1 MHNILND
8 TIKEYYLMVKYDL
21 EDGADIELIQ
31 LGLKELEEEEDYLAC
46 AGVHLAMQ
54 EHLNRQ
60 IKEDKNN
67 FDELI
72 NEIINGEEKGEEGE

>member
-21 EDGADIELIQ
+21 EDGADIEMIQ
-31 LGLKELEEEEDYLAC
+31 LGLKGLEEEEDYLAC

-60 IKEDKNN
+60 IEEDKNY

-72 NEIINGEEKGEEGE
+72 NEIINGEEKDEEGE

>member
-21 EDGADIELIQ
+21 EDGSSGDMIQ
-31 LGLKELEEEEDYLAC
+31 AGLRGLEEEEDYLAC
-46 AGVHLAMQ
+46 AGVHLALQ

-60 IKEDKNN
+60 VSEDNNN

-72 NEIINGEEKGEEGE
+72 NEIINGEEESK

>member
-21 EDGADIELIQ
+21 EDGCTEEMVQI
-31 LGLKELEEEEDYLAC
+31 GLRELEEEEDYLAC
-46 AGVHLAMQ
+46 AGVHLALQ

-60 IKEDKNN
+60 VVQDNNN

-72 NEIINGEEKGEEGE
+72 NEIINGEEESK